1 VVERLLGGVSD
12 LREKWRFRAFVQHHA
27 CHSRE
32 MQSEKFVFSQ
42 LTDLIHPEQFRRCVR
57 RYNGDYKVKE
67 FSCWN
72 QFLCMAFGQLT
83 FRESLRDVETCLR
96 SRQNQLYHLGIRGE
110 VARSTLADANR
121 ERNWRIYYDLAQL
134 LIHRA
139 RTLYQNDPIGL
150 ELKETVYALDS
161 TTIDLCLN
169 LFPWARFRRTKA
181 AVKLHTL
188 LDLRGSIP
196 TFVSISEGKRA
207 DVRILD
213 ELILEPGSFY
223 VMDRAYVDFKRLYC
237 FVLAAAFFV
246 TRSKSHL
253 KLNRLESRPVDTQT
267 GVRSDQIVWLRN
279 MSSSKHYPDKLRR
292 VHFADPETGKSLV
305 FLTNNFE
312 LPAITIALLYKCR
325 WKVELFF
332 KWIKQ
337 HLRIKHFY
345 GTSDNAVKTQ
355 VWISISVYVL
365 VAIVKKMV
373 NSDRSLYSIL
383 QILSVNA
390 FEQAILQELL
400 TETRSQMPDTNLPKQ
415 LMFNY

>member
-1 VVERLLGGVSD
+1 MNTGKL
-12 LREKWRFRAFVQHHA
+12 
-27 CHSRE
+27 
-32 MQSEKFVFSQ
+32 VFAQ

-57 RYNGDYKVKE
+57 RYSGNYKIKT

-72 QFLCMAFGQLT
+72 QFLCMVFGQLT
-83 FRESLRDVETCLR
+83 FRENLRDVETCLR
-96 SRQNQLYHLGIRGE
+96 SRQDQLYQLGIRGE
-110 VARSTLADANR
+110 VSHSTLADANR
-121 ERNWRIYYDLAQL
+121 ERDWRIYYDLAQL
-134 LIHRA
+134 LIRRA
-139 RTLYQNDPIGL
+139 RTLYQNEPIGL

-181 AVKLHTL
+181 AIKLHTL

-196 TFVSISEGKRA
+196 TFISISQGKQA

-213 ELILEPGSFY
+213 ELVLEPGCCY
-223 VMDRAYVDFKRLYC
+223 VMDRGYVDFARLYC

-246 TRSKSHL
+246 TRAKINL
-253 KLNRLESRPVDTQT
+253 QFNRLESLPVDAST
-267 GVRSDQIVWLRN
+267 GVRSDQIIWLRN
-279 MSSSKHYPDKLRR
+279 PSSIKHYPDKLRR
-292 VHFADPETGKSLV
+292 IHYVDAETGKSLV

-312 LPAITIALLYKCR
+312 LPALTIALLYKNR

-355 VWISISVYVL
+355 VWISVCVYVL
-365 VAIVKKMV
+365 VAIVKKQLQ
-373 NSDRSLYSIL
+373 SRKSLYSIL
-383 QILSVNA
+383 QILSENA
-390 FEQAILQELL
+390 FEKEPLHQVLSDS
-400 TETRSQMPDTNLPKQ
+400 RSQNHEDDIC
-415 LMFNY
+415 